1 MFLIVIFDGG
11 SSVFEDAIE
20 LQDGR
25 LLTSERDS
33 LPQKITDWLKNNPE
47 PSCDTIKIFLEK
59 SPRRSKKESIKLKEN
74 FDPEKVAWGEI
85 YTKIFEMYK
94 SLL

>member
-1 MFLIVIFDGG
+1 MFLIIIFDGG
-11 SSVFEDAIE
+11 ESVLEDAIE

-25 LLTSERDS
+25 LLTSEKDS
-33 LPQKITDWLKNNPE
+33 LPKIITEWLKDNPE

-59 SPRRSKKESIKLKEN
+59 SPRRNRKESIKLEKN